1 MSLFDH
7 GEAEEFILF
16 VQNFNMTLTFTGT
29 LKTDSNIQY
38 ICMLVRGEELRQFD
52 LMSSDVTYTDTSLN
66 VDYPLKGLA

>member
-52 LMSSDVTYTDTSLN
+52 LLSADV
-66 VDYPLKGLA
+66 